1 MKLKPLHLFLC
12 LFSALII
19 TSCAKRED
27 VVYFNDAEKI
37 STIVQEVTPKIQ
49 KNDKLR
55 VSVYATDPATTAP
68 FNQQSS
74 SSNDVEG
81 KTYLV
86 DENGEIELPIL
97 GKVYVKGLT
106 RVEAQKLIQDKVS
119 IYIKNTSVT
128 VSFVDFKITVLGEV
142 NSPGTKSLS
151 SEKVSIIDAIGLAG
165 DLKINGVRNNIM
177 VIRNIEGQVESH
189 RVDLTS
195 SNVFNSPVYYLA
207 QNDVVYVEPNK
218 SAIQNA
224 SSTRTITIA
233 ASIIGL
239 VLSITTIITR
249 L

>member
-1 MKLKPLHLFLC
+1 MKFKSLHLFLC
-12 LFSALII
+12 IFSALII
-19 TSCAKRED
+19 TSCAKREN

-55 VSVYATDPATTAP
+55 VSVYATDAATTAP

-74 SSNDVEG
+74 SSNDAEG

-86 DENGEIELPIL
+86 DENGDIEMPIL
-97 GKVYVKGLT
+97 GKVNVKGLT

-128 VSFVDFKITVLGEV
+128 VSFVDFKITILGEV
-142 NSPGTKSLS
+142 NSPGTKSLT
-151 SEKVSIIDAIGLAG
+151 SEKVSIIDAIGIAG

-177 VIRNIEGQVESH
+177 VIRNVEGQVESH

-195 SNVFNSPVYYLA
+195 SNIFNSPVYYLA

>member
-1 MKLKPLHLFLC
+1 MKSNPFHLFLC
-12 LFSALII
+12 VFTLFII
-19 TSCAKRED
+19 SSCAKRED
-27 VVYFNDAEKI
+27 VVYFNDAEKFN
-37 STIVQEVTPKIQ
+37 TIVQEVTPKIQ

-74 SSNDVEG
+74 STNDTEG

-86 DENGEIELPIL
+86 DDNGEIELPIL

-106 RVEAQKLIQDKVS
+106 RVEAEKLIQEKVS
-119 IYIKNTSVT
+119 VFIRNTSVT
-128 VSFVDFKITVLGEV
+128 VSFVDFKITILGEV
-142 NSPGTKSLS
+142 NSPGTKTLP
-151 SEKVSIIDAIGLAG
+151 SEKVTIIDAIGLAG
-165 DLKINGVRNNIM
+165 DLKINGVRKNIM
-177 VIRNIEGQVESH
+177 VIRNTEGQVESH

-195 SNVFNSPVYYLA
+195 AEIFNSPVYYLA

-239 VLSITTIITR
+239 VLSITTILTR